1 MSFQNLLGSR
11 NEFGLQT
18 WLLCNNACFIET
30 ARILGYIVCWSMYKI
45 FNSLL
50 PSVTWLA
57 HMEPENE
64 LIFFFFLRP
73 TVKILLHV
81 CITAFVFGLLLLRFK
96 SLRPFCCCKLT
107 SFISEM
113 TWYAKNMSFKVVFMI
128 FWQTD
133 MLAPS
138 NKLKPSHV
146 LCPVN

>member
-1 MSFQNLLGSR
+1 MQVTCLFKPIRLKKWIWATNLLH
-11 NEFGLQT
+11 
-18 WLLCNNACFIET
+18 CNNACFIET
-30 ARILGYIVCWSMYKI
+30 ARILGYIVRWSMYKI
-45 FNSLL
+45 FNSPL

-64 LIFFFFLRP
+64 LIFFLRP

-113 TWYAKNMSFKVVFMI
+113 TWYAKHVIQRSFHDFLTDRHVSAF
-128 FWQTD
+128 QT
-133 MLAPS
+133 
-138 NKLKPSHV
+138 N
-146 LCPVN
+146 